1 MIDGT
6 TMQMIDFDDGGFGYR
21 LFDIAT
27 ALLKHR
33 DAPDFAALQTALIQ
47 GYTSVRPIDLSAL
60 DFFIL
65 LRATTYVGWNI
76 TRMNEDGAAGR
87 NARFIE
93 TTKRLATA
101 YLKV

>member
-1 MIDGT
+1 M
-6 TMQMIDFDDGGFGYR
+6 R
-21 LFDIAT
+21 LISQRCKPRSYKVT
-27 ALLKHR
+27 HR
-33 DAPDFAALQTALIQ
+33 YARLTLARWI
-47 GYTSVRPIDLSAL
+47 
-60 DFFIL
+60 FFIL

-76 TRMNEDGAAGR
+76 TRMNEDGAAAGR